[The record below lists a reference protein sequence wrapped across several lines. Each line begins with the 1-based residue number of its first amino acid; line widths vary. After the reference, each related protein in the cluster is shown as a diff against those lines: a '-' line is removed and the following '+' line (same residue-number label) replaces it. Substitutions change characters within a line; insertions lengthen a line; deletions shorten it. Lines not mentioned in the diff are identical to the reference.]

1 MGENS
6 LAWFL
11 QDFVHFVRPSLKHR
25 WDRTKYHGWSLFTKI
40 VKYLSPSTIFAT
52 NFIVDAQG
60 HFNTQKKPPEVP
72 CKKGVLIKISQS
84 SQENNCVRVSFL
96 IKLQAWGV
104 VLGIEAWGQALAQV
118 FSVNFCEIS
127 KTRFLQNTTGRLFL
141 STEV

>member
-84 SQENNCVRVSFL
+84 SQENNCQGLFFNKVAGLRR
-96 IKLQAWGV
+96 
-104 VLGIEAWGQALAQV
+104 GIG
-118 FSVNFCEIS
+118 N
-127 KTRFLQNTTGRLFL
+127 
-141 STEV
+141 